1 MSDSLAKYA
10 AWHSRYGLG
19 EVEGGGEGVRV
30 ERNVLASNLPIFRPH
45 RYQTTQTRTNH
56 WRSFHNHVGGPN

>member
-10 AWHSRYGLG
+10 AWHSRHGLG
-19 EVEGGGEGVRV
+19 EVEGGDGVRV

-45 RYQTTQTRTNH
+45 R
-56 WRSFHNHVGGPN
+56 